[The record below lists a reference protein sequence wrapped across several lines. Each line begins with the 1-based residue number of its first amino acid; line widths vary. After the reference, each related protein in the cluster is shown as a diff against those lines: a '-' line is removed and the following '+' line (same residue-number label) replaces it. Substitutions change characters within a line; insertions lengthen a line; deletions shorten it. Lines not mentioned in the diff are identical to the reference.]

1 MVEPLVPLV
10 PLARAEWQRAR
21 EAAAAAAVCR
31 DNGYYADAISR
42 AYYAIAHAA
51 KAALALQGV
60 PKIDSHEGLNRLFG
74 RDLVSKN
81 RVERIWSATLKQSHA
96 KRLRADYHATDTFT
110 VDDAQDACDHAA
122 AFLNRIRPLL
132 GNNPAAPPP
141 AL

>member
-10 PLARAEWQRAR
+10 PLARAEWQRAQ
-21 EAAAAAAVCR
+21 EASAAAAVCR

-42 AYYAIAHAA
+42 AYYA
-51 KAALALQGV
+51 
-60 PKIDSHEGLNRLFG
+60 
-74 RDLVSKN
+74 
-81 RVERIWSATLKQSHA
+81 SATLKQSHA

-110 VDDAQDACDHAA
+110 VDDAQDAVDHAA